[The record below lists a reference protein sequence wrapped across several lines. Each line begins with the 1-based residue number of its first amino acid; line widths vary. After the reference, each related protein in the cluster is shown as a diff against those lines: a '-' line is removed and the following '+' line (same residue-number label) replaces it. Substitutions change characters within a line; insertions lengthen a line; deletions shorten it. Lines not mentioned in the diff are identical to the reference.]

1 MTISKLWAKNS
12 TYLVDVL
19 VILMAATSLL
29 AL

>member
-1 MTISKLWAKNS
+1 MTISKLWAKNI

-19 VILMAATSLL
+19 VIIMTASSVL

>member
-1 MTISKLWAKNS
+1 MTISKLWAKNI